1 MKIVR
6 QELLPEGIR
15 QTFESGE
22 QRTIPYQRD
31 GNGEEYAELFPADV
45 ETH

>member
-1 MKIVR
+1 MRIVR

-15 QTFESGE
+15 QTLENGE
-22 QRTIPYQRD
+22 QRMIPYPR
-31 GNGEEYAELFPADV
+31 NEEGEEYADLFPADV